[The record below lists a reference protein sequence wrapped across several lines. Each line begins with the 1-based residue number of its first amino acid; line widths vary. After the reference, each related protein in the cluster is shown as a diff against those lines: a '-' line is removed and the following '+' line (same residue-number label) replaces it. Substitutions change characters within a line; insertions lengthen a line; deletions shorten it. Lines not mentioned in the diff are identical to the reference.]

1 MYKRINLTHKSK
13 PVRKTGLLITQD
25 DEGTDIRFPEKV
37 VNYRLNK
44 SATLIW
50 QLCNG
55 TQNFSEICQSIAQL
69 SGESLESIES
79 DTSDVIAS
87 LISMGLVE
95 FNQPVPNPVIRIAFL
110 DAPENFNKLNN
121 LFLNLFVN
129 WFDLLLVEADANP
142 EFVVS
147 WKSSNSGSS
156 ENTAVLC
163 LVDYHCLENEG
174 HWDIVFRHADCRD
187 ETGAIILH
195 LPPDYIESSIH
206 PLSETDRNSLNS
218 LFERA
223 PAKSMESKEKENLQ
237 VRKKLTIGMATFDDY
252 DGVYFSVMAIRMFH
266 PEVMDETEIL
276 VIDNNPG
283 GPCSRSLRSLAN
295 SVSGYRYVANDEVKG
310 TSVRDFVFHEAQ
322 TDYVMCIDSH
332 VFIESGA
339 IRKLIDYFDSHPRIP
354 DLLQGPLVSDNL
366 NDLATHFEPV
376 WRQGMFGIWGCDD
389 RGKDP
394 EAEPFEI
401 PMQGLGLAACRK
413 DAWPG
418 YNRRFSGFGGEE
430 GYIHQKFRN
439 AGARTLCLPFLRWVH
454 RFERPKGTGYKNVW
468 KDRIRNYLIG
478 FEEVGL
484 DTRPVFE
491 HFKQTIDEDAV
502 RCVVKQIELEKDNP
516 FDFFDAIYCINLDS
530 QIQRWQEVESCFQA
544 LGIAH
549 RVRRFSAIETPG
561 SHHIGCT
568 LSHRKLVQEAK
579 ARGFENILVF
589 EDDVIF
595 HKDALFH
602 LQNSLEELENQRWYV
617 FYLGGM
623 KWMKPGKEPFE
634 KVQGCRYLER
644 PKSMT
649 CTHAVAYHST
659 FYDTL
664 LEEVPATVEG
674 VEEWINVK
682 YPAIDQYLPHINDLI
697 VMTPVIASQPSIL
710 ADEEESMRDGFHA

>member
-1 MYKRINLTHKSK
+1 MHIRINLTPRAR
-13 PVRKTGLLITQD
+13 PVRKTGILITQND
-25 DEGTDIRFPEKV
+25 GDTVIRFPYHATS
-37 VNYRLNK
+37 YRLNE
-44 SATLIW
+44 SATIIW
-50 QLCNG
+50 QSCDGN
-55 TQNFSEICQSIAQL
+55 QSFAEICQEVVKLTGDNFNSV
-69 SGESLESIES
+69 ES
-79 DTSDVIAS
+79 DTSGVVAS
-87 LISMGLVE
+87 LISTGLVE
-95 FNQPVPNPVIRIAFL
+95 LNHAAPNPIIRITFI
-110 DAPENFNKLNN
+110 DSPEDFNKADNF
-121 LFLNLFVN
+121 FLNLFVN
-129 WFDLLLVEADANP
+129 WFDLLLVESDANP
-142 EFVVS
+142 ELVVS
-147 WKSSNSGSS
+147 WNRDVGTGESS
-156 ENTAVLC
+156 AVRC
-163 LVDYHCLENEG
+163 LVDDQCRESTDQ
-174 HWDIVFRHADCRD
+174 WDLVFRHTDCQL
-187 ETGAIILH
+187 ETDALLLH
-195 LPPDYIESSIH
+195 LPQDYLENSVP
-206 PLSETDRNSLNS
+206 PLNERDRQSLDI
-218 LFERA
+218 LFERV
-223 PAKSMESKEKENLQ
+223 PTSTMESTGNKSPPI
-237 VRKKLTIGMATFDDY
+237 RKKLTIGMATFDDY

-276 VIDNNPG
+276 VVDNNPG

-502 RCVVKQIELEKDNP
+502 RCVVKQIELERDNP
-516 FDFFDAIYCINLDS
+516 FDFFDAIYCINLDN
-530 QIQRWQEVESCFQA
+530 QVQRWQEVQGRFQA
-544 LGIAH
+544 LGITH
-549 RVRRFSAIETPG
+549 RVRRFSAIETPE

-568 LSHRKLVQEAK
+568 LSHRKLVEEAK
-579 ARGFENILVF
+579 TKGFENILVF

-595 HKDALFH
+595 HTEALQY
-602 LQNSLEELENQRWYV
+602 LKNSLTELKNQRWNV

-623 KWMKPGKEPFE
+623 KWMKLGKEPFE
-634 KVQGCRYLER
+634 KIQDCQYLER
-644 PKSMT
+644 PVKMT
-649 CTHAVAYHST
+649 CTHAVAYHSD
-659 FYDTL
+659 FYNTL
-664 LEEVPATVEG
+664 LQDIPDTTEG
-674 VEEWINVK
+674 VEKWINVE
-682 YPAIDQYLPHINDLI
+682 YPSIDQYLPNRENLI
-697 VMTPVIASQPSIL
+697 VMSPVIASQPSIL
-710 ADEEESMRDGFHA
+710 QDEEESMRDAFQA